1 MREKEK
7 YCNCNMENLGR
18 QKRNTY
24 LCSRICIS
32 ICPVVV
38 QLLSSCC
45 SVVVQWITVQQ
56 TKNNRGTIEQQW
68 KVNMMG
74 GKVKTKLI

>member
-1 MREKEK
+1 MQYGKPWKTEKK
-7 YCNCNMENLGR
+7 YLPLQSNLY
-18 QKRNTY
+18 KH
-24 LCSRICIS
+24 
-32 ICPVVV
+32 
-38 QLLSSCC
+38 LSSCC
-45 SVVVQWITVQQ
+45 PVVVQWITVQQ